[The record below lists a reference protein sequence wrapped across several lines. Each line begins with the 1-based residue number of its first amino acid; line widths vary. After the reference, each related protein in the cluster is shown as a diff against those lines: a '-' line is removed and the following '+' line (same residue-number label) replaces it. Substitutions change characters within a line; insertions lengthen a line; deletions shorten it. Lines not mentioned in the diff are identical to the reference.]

1 MSACSSGTSG
11 GSPRPPLAPEQLEV
25 LRLVAEG
32 CNVFF
37 TGSAGTGKS
46 FTLERVVEA
55 LRVRYPDEATFREK
69 VAVTATTGVAATN
82 VGGQT
87 LNSALGLGAPQ
98 TRKDF
103 RNMLHPRTKAR
114 LRAWDV
120 LVVDEVS
127 MLSGEFLEEV
137 EPMLRLARDNDLP
150 AGGVQIVF
158 AGDTI
163 ALEAPGSL
171 QGVLV
176 DRSRLHN
183 QTDIA
188 AIGDRRNIFYRIF
201 PKDENIRGGLLGY
214 LPKVSGLIQHLG
226 IDLGC

>member
-158 AGDTI
+158 AGDFFQLPPVTK
-163 ALEAPGSL
+163 APEGARGGAGGAGGAPAPSDAFHNFGSAYHAPA
-171 QGVLV
+171 
-176 DRSRLHN
+176 R
-183 QTDIA
+183 
-188 AIGDRRNIFYRIF
+188 RRNCAAV
-201 PKDENIRGGLLGY
+201 LA
-214 LPKVSGLIQHLG
+214 
-226 IDLGC
+226 